1 MPEHNNVIF
10 NQHKHKRYF
19 IMNIHWAVTDS
30 FWLVLDR
37 VWLLSKTKWIK
48 QKQTQNNLIWFQQY
62 YIDCAQAITIPRNN
76 IWRNKPD
83 LNFTGPWGVKN
94 IGLSRVQSRP
104 SSLSSVSLIS
114 ASSLLSVVKILP
126 SLLVI
131 VWMRLSFSES
141 DSPWTLLCRLN
152 ESEIRLLVQYPILP
166 LLS

>member
-1 MPEHNNVIF
+1 MLSWINTNLKEISSW
-10 NQHKHKRYF
+10 KF
-19 IMNIHWAVTDS
+19 IRQTTVTAS
-30 FWLVLDR
+30 FWLVLECGCG
-37 VWLLSKTKWIK
+37 LK
-48 QKQTQNNLIWFQQY
+48 QSRSNKNKHIQVWFQQY
-62 YIDCAQAITIPRNN
+62 YIDHKHFTIPWNN
-76 IWRNKPD
+76 TWNQPD
-83 LNFTGPWGVKN
+83 LNFTGPCGVKN

-152 ESEIRLLVQYPILP
+152 ESEIRLLVQYPKVP
-166 LLS
+166 LLP